1 MIDRVSNV
9 VFSIKM
15 WQNIING
22 CVCFKKMTPDHKAIL
37 STFIHKKREQ
47 IEYLHNGVELIFKSQ
62 RSWITAPTVWGNTCV
77 FQKVLISN
85 PKKQTKRP
93 FEVEEC

>member
-62 RSWITAPTVWGNTCV
+62 KSWITAPNSLRKYMCISKSFN
-77 FQKVLISN
+77 FQSN
-85 PKKQTKRP
+85 KAD
-93 FEVEEC
+93 